1 MNPARRGMTATAA
14 IAVVLTTAGTL
25 LTLTP
30 SASAATTCASPVFT
44 RQLFANTSFSGTPKK
59 TDCDSAIDQSWS
71 GAPASGLPSD
81 NFGVRWSMTRDFGS
95 GGPFA
100 LTASGLDGI
109 RVYVDGVRK
118 IDLWKNVTSTVSKT
132 VNVTIPQGK
141 HTLRVD
147 HVNWTGPAKIKFAY
161 TPRTSATVDTTKP
174 LAPTGIAASYD
185 TTSGKA
191 KLTWARN
198 KEMDLAGYKV
208 YRRLQGDDS
217 WKRLTTTTAGSY
229 TDAPPT
235 TGATYLY
242 EVRAYDKAGNAS
254 AGSADKSVTTADR
267 TPPVKPTGVGAADG
281 QPGVTVSWKAVAGA
295 AEYLVHRRWDTDGQD
310 EPVVQV
316 ARVSGTSWLDTKVQ
330 DRLMYSYWV
339 TAVDTAGNRSAKS
352 APAAVERGDWAPSAP
367 TGLTATTQAGTGVT
381 LSWKAPT
388 SPVTRDLGLFR
399 IYRDGELF
407 DEVVGPTK
415 TSYTDTD
422 VRQGTSYTYT
432 VTAVDTQDQE
442 SAPSAPVTGTA
453 PATGLAPAAVAGLR
467 GAMNG
472 TDIELVWKR
481 NTEEDVDHYTVHRGV
496 LVDGAWQ
503 YEPWGEVRQSW
514 VDEPTLFYSH
524 EIYTP
529 RGETVRWAVVAVDE
543 AGNSRFTSGEA
554 FSYVTVTEPLADPE
568 TTG

>member
-1 MNPARRGMTATAA
+1 MKPARRTTALAST
-14 IAVVLTTAGTL
+14 AVVFATAGTL

-30 SASAATTCASPVFT
+30 ASAATTCTSPVFK
-44 RQLFANTSFSGTPKK
+44 RQLFSNTSFSGTPRK

-81 NFGVRWSMTRDFGS
+81 NFGVRWTLTRDFGS

-100 LTASGLDGI
+100 LAATGLDGI

-118 IDLWKNVTSTVSKT
+118 IDLWKNVSTTVSKT

-147 HVNWTGPAKIKFAY
+147 YVNWTGSAKVKFGY
-161 TPRTSATVDTTKP
+161 TPRTSATVDTVRP
-174 LAPTGIAASYD
+174 LAPVGTAASYD
-185 TTSGKA
+185 TATGKA
-191 KLTWARN
+191 KLTWAKN

-217 WKRLTTTTAGSY
+217 WKKLTTTTAGSY

-235 TGATYLY
+235 TGATYFY
-242 EVRAYDKAGNAS
+242 EVRAYDKAGNES

-267 TPPVKPTGVGAADG
+267 TAPAKPAGVGATDG
-281 QPGVTVSWKAVAGA
+281 QPGVTVSWNAVAGA

-330 DRLMYSYWV
+330 ERLMYSYWV
-339 TAVDTAGNRSAKS
+339 TAVDAAGNRSARS
-352 APAAVERGDWAPSAP
+352 AAARLERGDWAPSAP

-388 SPVTRDLGLFR
+388 SPVTRDLGHFR
-399 IYRDGELF
+399 IYCDGLLV
-407 DEVVGPTK
+407 DEVGATK
-415 TSYTDTD
+415 TSYTDSD

-453 PATGLAPAAVAGLR
+453 PATGLAPAAVGGLR
-467 GAMNG
+467 GAVNG
-472 TDIELVWKR
+472 TDIELAWQR
-481 NTEEDVDHYTVHRGV
+481 STEEDVDHYTVHRGV
-496 LVDGAWQ
+496 LVDGDWQ
-503 YEPWGEVRQSW
+503 YELWGEVRQPW
-514 VDEPTLFYSH
+514 VDEPTLYYSH
-524 EIYTP
+524 EIYGP

-543 AGNSRFTSGEA
+543 AGNSRLTSGED
-554 FSYVTVTEPLADPE
+554 FSYITVTEPLAGPE
-568 TTG
+568 NTG

>member
-1 MNPARRGMTATAA
+1 MKPARRTTALAST
-14 IAVVLTTAGTL
+14 AVVLATAGTL

-30 SASAATTCASPVFT
+30 ASAATTCTSPVFK
-44 RQLFANTSFSGTPKK
+44 RQLFANTTFSGTPKK

-71 GAPASGLPSD
+71 GAPASGLPSN
-81 NFGVRWSMTRDFGS
+81 NFGVRWTVTRDFGS

-118 IDLWKNVTSTVSKT
+118 IDLWRDVSTTVSKT

-147 HVNWTGPAKIKFAY
+147 YVNWTGSAKVKFGY
-161 TPRTSATVDTTKP
+161 TPRTSATVDKVKP
-174 LAPTGIAASYD
+174 LTPAGTAASYD
-185 TTSGKA
+185 TATGKA
-191 KLTWARN
+191 RLTWARN
-198 KEMDLAGYKV
+198 KEMDLAGYQV

-217 WKRLTTTTAGSY
+217 WKKLTTTTAGSY

-242 EVRAYDKAGNAS
+242 EVRAYDKAGNES

-267 TPPVKPTGVGAADG
+267 TAPAKPAPVGAADG
-281 QPGVTVSWKAVAGA
+281 QPGVTVSWNAVAGA

-316 ARVSGTSWLDTKVQ
+316 ARVSGTSWLDTKVE

-339 TAVDTAGNRSAKS
+339 TAVDTAGNRSARS
-352 APAAVERGDWAPSAP
+352 APTSVERGDWAPSAP

-381 LSWKAPT
+381 LSWRAPN

-399 IYRDGELF
+399 IYRDGLLL
-407 DEVVGPTK
+407 DEVGAKK
-415 TSYTDTD
+415 TAYTDTD
-422 VRQGTSYTYT
+422 VRQGASYTYT

-442 SAPSAPVTGTA
+442 SALSAPVTGTA
-453 PATGLAPAAVAGLR
+453 PATGLTPAAVGGLR
-467 GAMNG
+467 GAVNG
-472 TDIELVWKR
+472 TDIELAWQR
-481 NTEEDVDHYTVHRGV
+481 STEEDVDHYAVHRGV
-496 LVDGAWQ
+496 LVDGDWQ
-503 YEPWGEVRQSW
+503 YELWGEVRQSW
-514 VDEPTLFYSH
+514 LDEPTLYYSH
-524 EIYTP
+524 EIYSP

-543 AGNSRFTSGEA
+543 AGNSRLASGEN

-568 TTG
+568 NTE